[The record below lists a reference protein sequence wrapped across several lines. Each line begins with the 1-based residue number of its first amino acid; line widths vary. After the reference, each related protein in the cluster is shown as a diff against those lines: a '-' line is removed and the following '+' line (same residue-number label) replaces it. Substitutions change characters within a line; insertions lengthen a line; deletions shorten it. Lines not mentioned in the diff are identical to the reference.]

1 MIICMYLTTQFVTGG
16 GVSGQQ
22 TASGRSMR
30 KRKCSCCRT
39 RSQKQEF
46 MERYQHIPYCSPG
59 HVTELNLL
67 GNRLNG
73 EIPDYLAELPLVK
86 LELSQNNFTGM
97 LPCGSHQPFWRS
109 VGVHRFELSLPK
121 VVYRNGFFTK
131 HYQKPSAGIPGRNV
145 AASSHTHN
153 SAQVGGRMIDRTE

>member
-1 MIICMYLTTQFVTGG
+1 
-16 GVSGQQ
+16 
-22 TASGRSMR
+22 
-30 KRKCSCCRT
+30 
-39 RSQKQEF
+39 
-46 MERYQHIPYCSPG
+46 
-59 HVTELNLL
+59 LL

-145 AASSHTHN
+145 AASSHTQN
-153 SAQVGGRMIDRTE
+153 RAEGGGRMSERTERVDIRIRTIPSSFSYLAKRAQKHTRVNSTHVFISHMLSSAKKKKKKKKKKQ